1 MKRFFC
7 DKCGRS
13 MNLSTKTLNMSM
25 IALLRRLNAR
35 RRINLISK
43 ILAEIEDNQM
53 KIADLE
59 IALQEN

>member
-1 MKRFFC
+1 MKSLR
-7 DKCGRS
+7 DK
-13 MNLSTKTLNMSM
+13 LEQEKE
-25 IALLRRLNAR
+25 NASR
-35 RRINLISK
+35 QLKDYANLISK

>member
-1 MKRFFC
+1 
-7 DKCGRS
+7 
-13 MNLSTKTLNMSM
+13 MNVLKKTM
-25 IALLRRLNAR
+25 IMAKFYA
-35 RRINLISK
+35 NLISK